1 MPFKMI
7 VFLKL
12 KEIQFKVKT
21 LYENQFKGGTLKK
34 KITPKLKN

>member
-1 MPFKMI
+1 MPFKTI

-12 KEIQFKVKT
+12 KETQFK
-21 LYENQFKGGTLKK
+21 ENQFKGGTLKK